1 MARQH
6 PTLTSFARRLRP
18 DPERFAA
25 AAALQDPSLLLRAR
39 ARNASAPLRPVR
51 TRGALKGETVA
62 ALLLVAAVV
71 AALLWSNSPWG
82 ASYDAFWHAPVSL
95 TVGPWTLGADL
106 RTWIDEGLMTLF
118 FLVVGLEAKRER
130 DLGELRDGRRL
141 TVPVLAAAGGMAVSA
156 GVYLAVT
163 ISAGGVGAGGWG
175 VAISTD
181 TALALGA
188 LTLVAGRSGRRMH
201 VFMLTLLVVDDVVAL
216 LVISVVY
223 PARIDLPAL
232 IVAVVLLAALLSMR
246 AIAARQF
253 RARGDSAQV
262 LWALSILAGAG
273 LWLALFE
280 SGVDPVI
287 SGLLIGLLTNAY
299 EPASATAASSPNDR
313 MLSRLHPWA
322 SLLVVP
328 LFALANAGLQ
338 IDRPLLVSAATSPIT
353 WGIILAYVAGK
364 PLGIV
369 ISAWVARRSAPLS
382 LGADELAGTALA
394 AGVGFTVSLLIASR
408 AFDGELLDQAKLG
421 ILATAV
427 LAPALSFAALS
438 VAAGHR
444 HHLAAAPAR

>member
-1 MARQH
+1 MARQY
-6 PTLTSFARRLRP
+6 PTLISFARRLRP

-25 AAALQDPSLLLRAR
+25 AAAPQDPSLLLHLGAHT
-39 ARNASAPLRPVR
+39 APKPMRPAP
-51 TRGALKGETVA
+51 TRRALKGETSA

-71 AALLWSNSPWG
+71 VSLLWSNSPWG

-95 TVGPWTLGADL
+95 TVGSWTLGADL

-130 DLGELRDGRRL
+130 DLGELREGRRL

-163 ISAGGVGAGGWG
+163 SSAGGAGAGGWG

-188 LTLVAGRSGRRMH
+188 LTLVAGRRGTRLR
-201 VFMLTLLVVDDVVAL
+201 VFMLTLLVVDDVIAL

-223 PARIDLPAL
+223 PARIDLAAL
-232 IVAVVLLAALLSMR
+232 LVALALVAALLSMR

-253 RARGDSAQV
+253 RARRDSAQA
-262 LWALSILAGAG
+262 LWALSILAGIG

-287 SGLLIGLLTNAY
+287 SGLLIGLLTNAF
-299 EPASATAASSPNDR
+299 EPASADAAISPNDR
-313 MLSRLHPWA
+313 MLAHLHPWT
-322 SLLVVP
+322 SRLVVP
-328 LFALANAGLQ
+328 LFALANAGLR
-338 IDRPLLVSAATSPIT
+338 IDHPLLRAAATSPVT
-353 WGIILAYVAGK
+353 WGIILAYVIGK

-369 ISAWVARRSAPLS
+369 SSAWAAKHGAPLS
-382 LGADELAGTALA
+382 LGAGELTGTALA

-408 AFDGELLDQAKLG
+408 AFEGGLLDQAKVG

-438 VAAGHR
+438 LAGGRLVPVAAR
-444 HHLAAAPAR
+444 